1 MVASQNKKLNAGR
14 EGLKAR
20 KAEPEQQIEASQ
32 DASITVPKLE
42 RCVELM
48 RERLSKL
55 DYETKRMALEIL
67 DITVWIDG
75 YNVEVTGVMPVSDYA
90 IVRPQLDMMAGCRRN
105 QSYVSDDIIR
115 PDRAA
120 LRMKKPFE
128 LSEKE
133 IIPAET
139 NRMYLNN

>member
-55 DYETKRMALEIL
+55 DYETKRMALEML

>member
-20 KAEPEQQIEASQ
+20 KAELEQQIEASQ

-55 DYETKRMALEIL
+55 DYETKRMALEML

-139 NRMYLNN
+139 NRMSLNN